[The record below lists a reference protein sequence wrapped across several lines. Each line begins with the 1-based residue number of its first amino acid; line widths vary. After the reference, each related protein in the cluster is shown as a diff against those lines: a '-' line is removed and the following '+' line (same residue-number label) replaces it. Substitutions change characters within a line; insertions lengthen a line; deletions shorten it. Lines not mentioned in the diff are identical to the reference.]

1 MIEREGS
8 GAAVAQRAR
17 PAAIESFST
26 DALRDSG
33 RAQAWNDIY
42 SAHLAPA
49 EITPGHGDFSAG
61 FALGGLGQLDM
72 VRLITGPCTVH
83 RTVDHIVD
91 GRAERIYSFMIL
103 LNGEAQFSQDDNDV
117 LLRRG
122 DISFCDIGIPHTNI
136 LQDGGEM
143 LLVRV
148 PDGLIQDYLPFP
160 ETIRGRA
167 LSGQK
172 GVSSIAT
179 SMACSLWKQMERGIH
194 SAHADALA
202 HQLLDLFITSY
213 SQAYGTEMSGPFPDA
228 PVHARAVAFIEEM
241 IRDPALSVR
250 STAAA
255 IGVSIGQLLA
265 MFIRRGDSFG
275 GYVSR
280 RRLDQ
285 AARQLRNPRWR
296 GSTISEVAYS
306 VGYNSVPLFTRTFHG
321 RFGLSPGDYRRTEM
335 N

>member
-1 MIEREGS
+1 L
-8 GAAVAQRAR
+8 GATVAEHAR
-17 PAAIESFST
+17 PSKIESFST
-26 DALRDSG
+26 DALLHSG
-33 RAQAWNDIY
+33 RARAWNEIY

-49 EITPGHGDFSAG
+49 EITPSHGDFSAG

-83 RTVDHIVD
+83 RTANHIED

-103 LNGEAQFSQDDNDV
+103 LNGEAHFSQGENEV

-122 DISFCDIGIPHTNI
+122 DVSFCDIGIPHSNI
-136 LQDGGEM
+136 LQGGGEM

-148 PDGLIQDYLPFP
+148 PDDLIQNYLPFP

-167 LSGQK
+167 LSAQK
-172 GVSSIAT
+172 GVGSIAT
-179 SMACSLWKQMERGIH
+179 SLACSLWKQVERGIH

-228 PVHARAVAFIEEM
+228 PVHARAVDFIEEM
-241 IRDPALSVR
+241 IRDPALNVR
-250 STAAA
+250 RTAAA
-255 IGVSIGQLLA
+255 TGISIGQLLA

-275 GYVSR
+275 GFVSR
-280 RRLDQ
+280 RRLDR

-296 GSTISEVAYS
+296 GSTISEIAYS
-306 VGYNSVPLFTRTFHG
+306 VGYNSVPLFTRTFHS
-321 RFGLSPGDYRRTEM
+321 RFGVSPGDYRRAEF